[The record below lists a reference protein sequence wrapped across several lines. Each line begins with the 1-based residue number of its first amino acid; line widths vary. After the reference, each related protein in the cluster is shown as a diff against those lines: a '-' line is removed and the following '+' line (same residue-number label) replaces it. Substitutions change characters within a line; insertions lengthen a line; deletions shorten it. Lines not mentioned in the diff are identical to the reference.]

1 MIPNDN
7 KTSLLIPSQFPKFVQ
22 ENADYAAFV
31 DFVQAYYEWMELS
44 NTANSLVTTATTNQG
59 ITNASKNILNYTDI
73 DSTTDQFVQYFTN
86 DFLPYF
92 PKDALVSP
100 QLAIKT
106 ARQLYQSKGT
116 PASYKFLFRVLY
128 NSDFDSFFTDNAV
141 LKASGGNWYIP
152 KSLRLETLN
161 ENFLAITNLRLLGET
176 SKSIATIENSIVAGT
191 KTEVFISNIER
202 LFQSGEFVSVVDS
215 SNRPVYFYNGV
226 VAAANTP
233 GAETLRAKIVGQIS
247 NIKINN
253 TSVEGQLYVGANT
266 TYAYPGDPVVVY
278 GGLSNTTPNPIGA
291 TATVGTVTSG
301 SLQSIGVVTEG
312 FGYSTY
318 NIANTAYTIINIQG
332 GNGAAAQ
339 VFNLDPNNSQRV
351 TLLPND
357 SIAAKIY
364 TANGGGYPTPIL
376 LGNSTNPQLYHFAAN
391 ALSNWNTTLANAFNF
406 LTFTVNPISS
416 VAVTSAG
423 GAIDSGSL
431 AITASSLY
439 NTDAASYGLNS
450 QTFAG
455 NLKNMGILAPIQI
468 YSGGVNYTVGNI
480 IQIIGGHGIGAN
492 ANVTS
497 VNATGAITGTSYIHY
512 GSQSNAYPL
521 GGMGYTTEG
530 LPTLNVTSSTGSGAE
545 LVITNVLGDGATFTP
560 VTNKVGS
567 VLTINVQNPG
577 EDYVAAPAVSM
588 RVQDIA
594 VTNYNIL
601 QPITSG
607 TVVYQGAS
615 KTSATYLSYVDSI
628 TLAPVTQAPLQA
640 NNYLSTYILRVY
652 NYNTTS
658 LGYQPLIVSTSS
670 ANQIFAIANNYPFYL
685 GDSVTKVHPQYNSQR
700 PGYLNYGDGN
710 ALATASFLNGLSI
723 GKGQYLDTSSHLSGY
738 DVLESVDYNSYT
750 YQITVE
756 KEISK
761 YRQIL
766 LNLLHPT
773 GINLIGRYSMRSNN
787 HTDTRGLDA
796 LNQGYSL
803 THYTGAVASNVTI
816 KGSFTNPSNN
826 ILYFQNLAGANL
838 EQIILSN
845 STISLTT
852 LAGDQLSA
860 AVSSVY
866 DGVSNTVV
874 ISSNVWLAFAN
885 VALVNANTTT
895 NVINIVSLT
904 NSYNIVNNG
913 VYSNTLYPLKDI
925 VRAGDSVLVNNAIE
939 TVQSVDYVHNL
950 IYLTANSTSNVSNSF
965 LSVNRTMVANANSV
979 FIFGPTGLQFFPQI
993 TTEEGDLII
1002 TEDGFTILLG

>member
-22 ENADYAAFV
+22 ENSDYAAFV

-44 NTANSLVTTATTNQG
+44 NTANSLITTSTTNQG

-73 DSTTDQFVQYFTN
+73 DSTTDQFIQYFTN

-92 PKDALVSP
+92 PKDALISP

-128 NSDFDSFFTDNAV
+128 NSDFDSFFTENAV

-152 KSLRLETLN
+152 KSVRLETLN

-176 SKSIATIENSIVAGT
+176 SKSIATIENSIVTGT

-202 LFQSGEFVSVVDS
+202 LFQSGEFVTIVDS
-215 SNRPVYFYNGV
+215 SNRAVYFYNGEIV
-226 VAAANTP
+226 PASTP

-266 TYAYPGDPVVVY
+266 SYAYPGDPVVVY
-278 GGLSNTTPNPIGA
+278 GGLSNTTTNPIGA

-301 SLQSIGVVTEG
+301 TLQSIGVVTEG

-318 NIANTAYTIINIQG
+318 NPANSFYTLINITG

-351 TLLPND
+351 TLVPND
-357 SIAAKIY
+357 SIAAKVS
-364 TANGGGYPTPIL
+364 TANGGGYPTTIL

-391 ALSNWNTTLANAFNF
+391 ANSNWNTTLANAFNF
-406 LTFTVNPISS
+406 LAFTVSPISS
-416 VAVTSAG
+416 VSVTNAG
-423 GAIDSGSL
+423 GAIDSGTL
-431 AITASSLY
+431 AISASSLY
-439 NTDAASYGLNS
+439 NTDASVYGLNS
-450 QTFAG
+450 QAYAG
-455 NLKNMGILAPIQI
+455 NLRNMGILAPIQI
-468 YSGGVNYTVGNI
+468 YNGGVNYTVGNI
-480 IQIIGGHGIGAN
+480 IQIIGGHGFGAN

-497 VNATGAITGTSYIHY
+497 VNATGAITGTSYIRY
-512 GSQSNAYPL
+512 GTKSNAYPL

-530 LPTLNVTSSTGSGAE
+530 LPTLSVTSSTGSGAE

-577 EDYVAAPAVSM
+577 EDYISAPAVSM

-607 TVVYQGAS
+607 TIVYQGAS
-615 KTSATYLSYVDSI
+615 KTSATYLAYVDSI
-628 TLAPVTQAPLQA
+628 TLAPVSQAPLQA

-652 NYNTTS
+652 NYNTSS
-658 LGYQPLIVSTSS
+658 LSYQPLILSTDS
-670 ANQIFAIANNYPFYL
+670 ANQTFSIANSYPFYL
-685 GDSVTKVHPQYNSQR
+685 GDSVTKVHTQYNPQR
-700 PGYLNYGDGN
+700 PGYLTYGDGN

-723 GKGQYLDTSSHLSGY
+723 GTGQYLDTSSQLSGY

-761 YRQIL
+761 YRSIL

-773 GINLIGRYSMRSNN
+773 GINLVGRFSMRSANSVN
-787 HTDTRGLDA
+787 ANAINL
-796 LNQGYSL
+796 LNRANSL
-803 THYTGAVASNVTI
+803 YHYTQSATADVTI
-816 KGSFTNPSNN
+816 LGSFTNPSNN
-826 ILYFQNLAGANL
+826 ILYFGNLGNTANL
-838 EQIILSN
+838 QQIIFAN
-845 STISLTT
+845 SIISLTT
-852 LAGDQLSA
+852 TAGDRLY
-860 AVSSVY
+860 SSVSNVY
-866 DGVSNTVV
+866 AGSSNTVV

-885 VALVNANTTT
+885 VARVNANTTT

-913 VYSNTLYPLKDI
+913 VYSNTMYPLMDI

-950 IYLTANSTSNVSNSF
+950 IYLTTNSTSNVSNVF

-979 FIFGPTGLQFFPQI
+979 LIFTQNV
-993 TTEEGDLII
+993 
-1002 TEDGFTILLG
+1002 

>member
-22 ENADYAAFV
+22 ENADYAVFV

-59 ITNASKNILNYTDI
+59 ITNASKNILNYADI
-73 DSTTDQFVQYFTN
+73 DTTTDQFIQYFTN

-92 PKDALVSP
+92 PKNALVSP

-116 PASYKFLFRVLY
+116 PASYKFLFRILY
-128 NSDFDSFFTDNAV
+128 NSDFDSFFTENAV

-152 KSLRLETLN
+152 KSVRLETLN

-176 SKSIATIENSIVAGT
+176 SKSIATIENSIVSGT

-215 SNRPVYFYNGV
+215 SNRPVYFYNGKIV
-226 VAAANTP
+226 SANTA
-233 GAETLRAKIVGQIS
+233 GSETLSAKIVGQIS

-278 GGLSNTTPNPIGA
+278 GGLSNTTSSPIGA
-291 TATVGTVTSG
+291 SATVGAVTSG

-318 NIANTAYTIINIQG
+318 NLANTSYTIINIEG
-332 GNGAAAQ
+332 GNGAAAR
-339 VFNLDPNNSQRV
+339 VFNLNPVNSQKV
-351 TLLPND
+351 TLVPKD
-357 SIAAKIY
+357 SIAAKIN

-376 LGNSTNPQLYHFAAN
+376 IGNSANPQLYHFAAN
-391 ALSNWNTTLANAFNF
+391 NSSNWNTTLANAFSF
-406 LTFTVNPISS
+406 LTFTVSPIAS
-416 VAVTSAG
+416 VEVTNAG

-431 AITASSLY
+431 SISATSQY
-439 NTDAASYGLNS
+439 NTDASVYGLSS
-450 QTFAG
+450 QVYAG
-455 NLKNMGILAPIQI
+455 NLRNMGILAPIQV
-468 YSGGVNYTVGNI
+468 YNGGVNYTVGNI
-480 IQIIGGHGIGAN
+480 IQILGGHGFGAN

-497 VNATGAITGTSYIHY
+497 VNATGAITGTTYIPFVT
-512 GSQSNAYPL
+512 GSKSNSYPL
-521 GGMGYTTEG
+521 GGMGYTTDG
-530 LPTLNVTSSTGSGAE
+530 LPTLSVISLNGSGAQ
-545 LVITNVLGDGATFTP
+545 LAVTDILGHGATFTP
-560 VTNKVGS
+560 VTNKVGA
-567 VLTINVQNPG
+567 VLTINIQNPG
-577 EDYVAAPAVSM
+577 EDYVSTPDVSM

-594 VTNYNIL
+594 VTNYDIL
-601 QPITSG
+601 QSITSG
-607 TVVYQGAS
+607 TIVYQGAS
-615 KTSATYLSYVDSI
+615 QTSATYLAYVDSI
-628 TLAPVTQAPLQA
+628 TLAPTTQAALQA

-670 ANQIFAIANNYPFYL
+670 ANQSFTISNTYPFYL
-685 GDSVTKVHPQYNSQR
+685 GDSSTKVHPQYNAQF
-700 PGYLNYGDGN
+700 PGYVTYGDGN

-723 GKGQYLDTSSHLSGY
+723 GTGQYLDTSSQLSGY

-761 YRQIL
+761 YRSIL

-773 GINLIGRYSMRSNN
+773 GINLVGRFSMRSNN
-787 HTDTRGLDA
+787 SVNANGTNL
-796 LNQGYSL
+796 LNKANSL
-803 THYTGAVASNVTI
+803 YYYTQNVTSNVTI
-816 KGSFTNPSNN
+816 QGSFTNPSNN
-826 ILYFQNLAGANL
+826 ILYFQNLGNSANL
-838 EQIILSN
+838 QEIILAN

-852 LAGDQLSA
+852 IAGDQLYS
-860 AVSSVY
+860 AVSNVY
-866 DGVSNTVV
+866 AGTSNTVV

-885 VALVNANTTT
+885 VARVNANTTT

-904 NSYNIVNNG
+904 NSYNIVNGG
-913 VYSNTLYPLKDI
+913 VYSNTMYPLMDI
-925 VRAGDSVLVNNAIE
+925 VRAGDNVLVNNNIQI
-939 TVQSVDYVHNL
+939 VQSVDYAQSL
-950 IYLTANSTSNVSNSF
+950 IYLTANSTSNVSNSL
-965 LSVNRTMVANANSV
+965 LSVSRTMVANANSV
-979 FIFGPTGLQFFPQI
+979 LIFIQHV
-993 TTEEGDLII
+993 
-1002 TEDGFTILLG
+1002 

>member
-73 DSTTDQFVQYFTN
+73 DSTTDQFIQYFTN

-92 PKDALVSP
+92 PKDALISP

-128 NSDFDSFFTDNAV
+128 NSDFDSFFTENAV

-152 KSLRLETLN
+152 KSLRLETLDRD
-161 ENFLAITNLRLLGET
+161 FLAITNLRLIGEI
-176 SKSIATIENSIVAGT
+176 SKSIATIENSIVSGT

-202 LFQSGEFVSVVDS
+202 LFQSGEFASVVDS
-215 SNRPVYFYNGV
+215 SNQPVYFYNGV
-226 VAAANTP
+226 IVSANTP

-266 TYAYPGDPVVVY
+266 AYAYPGDPVVVY
-278 GGLSNTTPNPIGA
+278 GGLSNTTLNPIGA

-301 SLQSIGVVTEG
+301 SLQSIGVITEG

-318 NIANTAYTIINIQG
+318 NVANAAFTIINIAG

-351 TLLPND
+351 ARLPND
-357 SIAAKIY
+357 SIAAKIN

-416 VAVTSAG
+416 VAVTAAG
-423 GAIDSGSL
+423 GAIDSGTL

-439 NTDAASYGLNS
+439 NTDASTYGLNS
-450 QTFAG
+450 QVYAG
-455 NLKNMGILAPIQI
+455 NLKNMGILAPILI
-468 YSGGVNYTVGNI
+468 YGAGRDYVVGDVITFTGGRGF
-480 IQIIGGHGIGAN
+480 GAN

-497 VNATGAITGTSYIHY
+497 VNATGAITGTQYIF
-512 GSQSNAYPL
+512 GPRSNTYPL
-521 GGMGYTTEG
+521 GGMGYTPTA
-530 LPTLNVTSSTGSGAE
+530 LPQLNVSSSAGVGAE
-545 LVITNVLGDGATFTP
+545 LVVTNVLGDGATFTP

-567 VLTINVQNPG
+567 VLTITVQNPG

-601 QPITSG
+601 EPITNG
-607 TVVYQGAS
+607 TIVYQGAS

-658 LGYQPLIVSTSS
+658 LGYQPLILSTSS

-685 GDSVTKVHPQYNSQR
+685 GDSSTKVHPQYNSQR

-710 ALATASFLNGLSI
+710 ALATAAFLNGLSI
-723 GKGQYLDTSSHLSGY
+723 GTGQYLDTSSQLSGY

-756 KEISK
+756 KEIAK

-787 HTDTRGLDA
+787 HTDTAALDA
-796 LNQGYSL
+796 LKQGYSL
-803 THYTGAVASNVTI
+803 THYTGAPASNVTI
-816 KGSFTNPSNN
+816 RGSFTNPSNN
-826 ILYFQNLAGANL
+826 ILYFQNLSGANL

-852 LAGDQLSA
+852 LAGDKLSS
-860 AVSSVY
+860 AVSNVY
-866 DGVSNTVV
+866 GGASNTVV

-913 VYSNTLYPLKDI
+913 VYSNTMYPLMDI
-925 VRAGDSVLVNNAIE
+925 VRSGDNVLVNNAIQIVE
-939 TVQSVDYVHNL
+939 SVDYVQSL

-965 LSVNRTMVANANSV
+965 LSVSRTMVANANSV

-993 TTEEGDLII
+993 TTEQGDLII